1 MIFLNQIERNIRKA
15 TSSSYESVRC
25 AITLL
30 DGVGAVVAHIADVYS
45 RVIDGYHEFPGVEE
59 LVRAYMLQNNLTV
72 IVPSVT
78 HYYYING
85 ESATPPTTQNLG
97 ILYHGSK
104 LRIPVYRTADE
115 VVEGWFLVPY
125 KSVYVMGGTY
135 FHLPYYAS
143 AAGTATITRTYADGT
158 TDTST
163 AATSAGLTNLVIQKG
178 TCIHAHVEFGYR
190 TMDIYF
196 VEADKR
202 EHFSFRNVFNVLEH
216 IDIPASFES
225 NPKTE
230 FETAQQDKVLQR
242 YDIEYQLEMSVKT
255 GALPA
260 GMYKQLLAL
269 CQARSVT
276 YYQSESLPI
285 TVSGTHAISIE
296 EYKLP
301 KSTEPNTPLTF
312 EMKFKYCD
320 TEMNDAVVL
329 S

>member
-1 MIFLNQIERNIRKA
+1 MIFLSQIEEKLSIPSTVTVASLTWAKIGNDTIIGEVAGRKEN
-15 TSSSYESVRC
+15 SIWLFSGLEES
-25 AITLL
+25 
-30 DGVGAVVAHIADVYS
+30 
-45 RVIDGYHEFPGVEE
+45 
-59 LVRAYMLQNNLTV
+59 VRAYMQLNNLTV
-72 IVPSVT
+72 
-78 HYYYING
+78 
-85 ESATPPTTQNLG
+85 ATVSMKFDLTDPEQSGTWNKSLDV
-97 ILYHGSK
+97 LYHGSK

-115 VVEGWFLVPY
+115 VVGSWFLVPY
-125 KSVYVMGGTY
+125 KSVYVLGGTY

-163 AATSAGLTNLVIQKG
+163 ESTSAGLNNLVIQKG

-196 VEADKR
+196 VDADKR
-202 EHFSFRNVFNVLEH
+202 EHFSFRNVFNVLEY

-225 NPKTE
+225 NPETE

-242 YDIEYQLEMSVKT
+242 YDIEHQLEMSIKA

-269 CQARSVT
+269 CQARSVSYT
-276 YYQSESLPI
+276 QSESLPI
-285 TVSGTHAISIE
+285 TVDGTHAVSIE

-312 EMKFKYCD
+312 EMKFRYCD

>member
-1 MIFLNQIERNIRKA
+1 MQL
-15 TSSSYESVRC
+15 
-25 AITLL
+25 
-30 DGVGAVVAHIADVYS
+30 
-45 RVIDGYHEFPGVEE
+45 
-59 LVRAYMLQNNLTV
+59 NNLTV
-72 IVPSVT
+72 
-78 HYYYING
+78 
-85 ESATPPTTQNLG
+85 ATVSMKFDLTDPEQSGTWSKSLDV
-97 ILYHGSK
+97 LYHGSK

-115 VVEGWFLVPY
+115 VVGSWFLVPY
-125 KSVYVMGGTY
+125 KSVYVLGGTY

-163 AATSAGLTNLVIQKG
+163 AVTSAGLNNLVIQKSSS
-178 TCIHAHVEFGYR
+178 IHAHVEFGYR

-196 VEADKR
+196 VDADMK
-202 EHFSFRNVFNVLEH
+202 EHFSFRNVFNVLEQ

-242 YDIEYQLEMSVKT
+242 YDIEHQLEMSIKT
-255 GALPA
+255 SALPA
-260 GMYKQLLAL
+260 GIYKQLLAL